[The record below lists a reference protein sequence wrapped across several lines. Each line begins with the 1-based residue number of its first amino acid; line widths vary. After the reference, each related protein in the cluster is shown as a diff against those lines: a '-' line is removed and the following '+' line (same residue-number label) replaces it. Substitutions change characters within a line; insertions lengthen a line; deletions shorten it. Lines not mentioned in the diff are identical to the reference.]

1 MAQRMQRICVVG
13 PGTRFLSGITYYTFG
28 LCNALSDRFVVSA
41 ILIRQ
46 LLPKVLYPG
55 RKRVGRAISTLTL
68 PPDAPVF
75 DGIDWWWGP
84 SLPRAL
90 RFLVRA
96 RPDVLILQWW
106 TGTVLHTYLVLALLA
121 RLLRARIVIEFHEVL
136 DTGEDRLAMASLYVR
151 IVAPWLFRLASG
163 YVVHSSF
170 DERLVAARYGET
182 NIPVRIIPHATYDHY
197 HQGGRWRAAPPDCCN
212 LLYFGIIR
220 PFKGVEDL
228 IRAFDAIPPDEIHRY
243 WLTVVGETWEGWT
256 LPGELIARSR
266 YGDRITF
273 LNSYVPDDEVDSIFG
288 GADVVVLP
296 YRRSSQSGPLHIA
309 LHYGLPVVVSAVG
322 GLTEAVAGYEGA
334 ILTEPG
340 DTAALLDAI
349 RRGALLSGRR
359 FDNPRDWAT
368 TARLYEEF
376 VELLPRLPRGG
387 DDTKARDTPCDA
399 PYVP

>member
-1 MAQRMQRICVVG
+1 MVQRTRRICVVG

-28 LCNALSDRFVVSA
+28 LCNALSERFAVSA

-46 LLPKVLYPG
+46 LLPTALYPG
-55 RKRVGRAISTLTL
+55 RKRVGRAISTLAL
-68 PPDAPVF
+68 PTDAPAF
-75 DGIDWWWGP
+75 DGVDWWWGL

-106 TGTVLHTYLVLALLA
+106 TGTVLHTYLMLALLA
-121 RLLRARIVIEFHEVL
+121 RLLGARIVIEFHEVL
-136 DTGEDRLAMASLYVR
+136 DTGEDRLAAASLYVKV
-151 IVAPWLFRLASG
+151 VAPWLFRLASG

-170 DERLVAARYGET
+170 DEHLIAARYGAT

-197 HQGGRWRAAPPDCCN
+197 RQGGAWRAAPPDCCN
-212 LLYFGIIR
+212 LLYFGVIR
-220 PFKGVEDL
+220 PYKGVEDL

-243 WLTVVGETWEGWT
+243 WLTVVGETWEGWA

-273 LNSYVPDDEVDSIFG
+273 LNSYVPDDEVDRIFG
-288 GADVVVLP
+288 GADLVVLP
-296 YRRSSQSGPLHIA
+296 YHRSSQSGPLHIA

-334 ILTEPG
+334 VLTEPA
-340 DTAALLDAI
+340 DEAALLDAI
-349 RRGALLSGRR
+349 RRGAALRGRR
-359 FDNPRDWAT
+359 FDNPRDWAV

-376 VELLPRLPRGG
+376 VECLPRSPWAAAA
-387 DDTKARDTPCDA
+387 KAERDTPRGA
-399 PYVP
+399 P